1 MPAYSADK
9 VAAPLRDS
17 IHCHHR
23 LAHEV
28 TRLLCKTKPNE
39 DCGQNRKTSFSLRK
53 MNVSIHTTLGDE
65 TFFYETKPN
74 EKQQVAD

>member
-9 VAAPLRDS
+9 VAASLRDA

-39 DCGQNRKTSFSLRK
+39 DCGQNHKTSFFPRK
-53 MNVSIHTTLGDE
+53 MNVTIHTALGDE
-65 TFFYETKPN
+65 ILFLRN
-74 EKQQVAD
+74 EAK